1 MLVNHKLIKNVT
13 DISCPNQTEVLN
25 SITMEVIPEGMDITE
40 DSCSNDYWRAP
51 NGKTGDEAEIIID
64 LKCPIRLESFSIM
77 NGFGGFGTRRFTMLG
92 SRELTGPWIEIHSGE
107 LQMGIEMT
115 EEESILL

>member
-1 MLVNHKLIKNVT
+1 
-13 DISCPNQTEVLN
+13 
-25 SITMEVIPEGMDITE
+25 MEVIPEGMDITE

-107 LQMGIEMT
+107 LQVGMEMT